1 MTYRVATIIVT
12 YNSARHIERCLLGL
26 RKASHSAILH
36 TVVVDNAST
45 DETLQIIRR
54 VAGDVEVVTN
64 GVNVGYAEGN
74 NQAIEML
81 ARYGFNYYLI
91 LNPDV
96 VVPPGLLHK
105 LLRVMEIDE
114 RIGIVSPNVFQ
125 GRLDKG
131 HSEIEGMWSLWGVP
145 VRRRPHGAHI
155 WFVDRLPG
163 SCMLIRSSVFEKVGL
178 LDESFFLYWEE
189 IDLCLRARQAGFRL
203 AVCPDAEVLHQPGEP
218 SGAKSERAH
227 RIYYMWRNQVRFAFK
242 NYGTFRGNFFLAR
255 RSVTMLKE
263 TIQYLRARR
272 MDLLKAGWCGFLAGV
287 QGETGKSDHPLAD
300 PDRASSLI
308 AG

>member
-1 MTYRVATIIVT
+1 ATIIVT

-26 RKASHSAILH
+26 REASHSAILH

-114 RIGIVSPNVFQ
+114 QIGIVSPNVFQ

-155 WFVDRLPG
+155 W
-163 SCMLIRSSVFEKVGL
+163 
-178 LDESFFLYWEE
+178 
-189 IDLCLRARQAGFRL
+189 
-203 AVCPDAEVLHQPGEP
+203 
-218 SGAKSERAH
+218 
-227 RIYYMWRNQVRFAFK
+227 
-242 NYGTFRGNFFLAR
+242 
-255 RSVTMLKE
+255 
-263 TIQYLRARR
+263 
-272 MDLLKAGWCGFLAGV
+272 
-287 QGETGKSDHPLAD
+287 
-300 PDRASSLI
+300 
-308 AG
+308 